1 MCVCGSLGKKLA
13 KDARE
18 GGTEKLSRHGV
29 VPKEGPSNGSLCRA
43 ALAFSVPELGPK
55 FGASSVF
62 AKERGL
68 VFVTHIG
75 RIFRTQKHACDSDIV
90 CARDRQSDTA
100 AGWEHGQEIERRDAR
115 CILLRVCLEQ
125 VEACYTMG
133 APCTE
138 AVFGLIWKLHFQD
151 HLAGSESEPVPTPKS
166 RAWQEMV
173 RRLQD
178 KVVCTPRLG
187 RYRGYNAR
195 RCCSI

>member
-1 MCVCGSLGKKLA
+1 MCGSLGKKLA

-62 AKERGL
+62 AKERGH

-90 CARDRQSDTA
+90 CARHKQSDTA
-100 AGWEHGQEIERRDAR
+100 VGWE
-115 CILLRVCLEQ
+115 
-125 VEACYTMG
+125 
-133 APCTE
+133 
-138 AVFGLIWKLHFQD
+138 
-151 HLAGSESEPVPTPKS
+151 
-166 RAWQEMV
+166 
-173 RRLQD
+173 QD
-178 KVVCTPRLG
+178 KK
-187 RYRGYNAR
+187 
-195 RCCSI
+195 